1 MVLEKSAWR
10 FRSLLFVRSAVGR
23 VMLAIDRVNDGWW
36 CKVFGAEAQA
46 RLAAV
51 LNMVLVLKSQVM

>member
-1 MVLEKSAWR
+1 
-10 FRSLLFVRSAVGR
+10 
-23 VMLAIDRVNDGWW
+23 MLAIDRVTDDWW